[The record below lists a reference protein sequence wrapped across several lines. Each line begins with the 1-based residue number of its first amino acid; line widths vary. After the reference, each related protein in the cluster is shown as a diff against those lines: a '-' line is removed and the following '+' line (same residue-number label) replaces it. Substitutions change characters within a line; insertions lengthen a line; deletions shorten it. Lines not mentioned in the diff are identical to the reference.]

1 MKNFI
6 LFCLIFTS
14 MNSFGVEM
22 SYTVVDLDSEKTVK
36 SQNAERPMVLAS
48 VSKLY
53 TTYYTLNNLDP
64 YKTIPTK
71 VSKSKNSKIKDGTLE
86 GDLIISGKGNPFL
99 TIQNILDLIYQLKA
113 KNIKKVKGKFIIN
126 NSGWFTKRLS
136 KLGLEDQPDNP
147 SMGSLNLEFN
157 RYKVDKKTNS
167 PIPPLDYIKIQK
179 EDIKSPGLKFQQ
191 VKNSNAQETWRK
203 NTKEYHKRSEEIPT
217 RNSLLFFGHFFQY
230 LAGLNGLKL
239 PPPEIEKGEKEKME
253 VLAIQESLPI
263 YRLVELGLEYSN
275 NLIAEMLL
283 QQIHSINP
291 KEATKKMLSWYKEKF
306 SEIDWKKTQFEN
318 GSGITLN
325 NQTTTNN
332 LAQLL
337 TKIYKENSLNRP
349 FISYL
354 SVNGHSGGIQKRLK
368 TPDLSFRVYAKT
380 GSLFYV
386 NNLAGYFTAK
396 SGKMYAFSI
405 FTTDTKKR
413 NTLNK
418 PNSKKVN
425 QVRQAAK
432 AWYSTST
439 VQIDSLLKNLIKTL

>member
-1 MKNFI
+1 MAIF
-6 LFCLIFTS
+6 LISTS
-14 MNSFGVEM
+14 SFVFGVEM
-22 SYTVVDLDSEKTVK
+22 SYTVVDLDSGKIVK
-36 SQNAERPMVLAS
+36 SQDAERPMILAS
-48 VSKLY
+48 VSKIY
-53 TTYYTLNNLDP
+53 TAYYTLNRMDSN
-64 YKTIPTK
+64 KTIPTK
-71 VSKSKNSKIKDGTLE
+71 VSRSKNSKIKDGILE
-86 GDLIISGKGNPFL
+86 GDLIISGEGNPFL
-99 TIQNILDLIYQLKA
+99 TAQNLLDLIYQVKA
-113 KNIKKVKGKFIIN
+113 NDIKAIKGKFIID
-126 NSGWFTKRLS
+126 GGDFWFTERLS
-136 KLGLEDQPDNP
+136 SLGLEDQADNP
-147 SMGSLNLEFN
+147 SMGSLNVEFN
-157 RYKVDKKTNS
+157 RFEIDKKTNL
-167 PIPPLDYIKIQK
+167 PIPLLNYIKIQK
-179 EDIKSPGLKFQQ
+179 GDLKSPGLKYQKI
-191 VKNSNAQETWRK
+191 KNSLNQETWKK
-203 NTKEYHKRSEEIPT
+203 NTKEYHKKSEEIPT

-239 PPPEIEKGEKEKME
+239 PPPEIEKVEKEKME

-283 QQIHSINP
+283 QQIHSMSPI
-291 KEATKKMLSWYKEKF
+291 EATQKMLSWYREKF
-306 SEIDWKKTQFEN
+306 SEINWKKTQLEN
-318 GSGITLN
+318 ASGITLQ
-325 NQTTTNN
+325 NQTTSSN

-337 TKIYKENSLNRP
+337 TKIYQIKNLKRP

-354 SVNGHSGGIQKRLK
+354 SINGHSGGIQKRLK